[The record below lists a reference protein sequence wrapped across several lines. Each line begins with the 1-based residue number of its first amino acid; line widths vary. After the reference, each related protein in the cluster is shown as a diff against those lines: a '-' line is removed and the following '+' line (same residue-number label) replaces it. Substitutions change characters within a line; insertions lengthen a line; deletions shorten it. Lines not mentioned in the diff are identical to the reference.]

1 MGKNRQKQR
10 EKILLAELRLK
21 LRKGELPYTFV
32 DKREGYVRNEVNRIG
47 KEVGIKFTCNK
58 VSTSNKNGTTW
69 TIDIA

>member
-32 DKREGYVRNEVNRIG
+32 EKNEGNIRREVYRIG
-47 KEVGIKFTCNK
+47 VELDKKFTC
-58 VSTSNKNGTTW
+58 NKNGTTW